1 MGFGVNRGSS
11 RAVGRPFL
19 PAMSPSSLALPLSI
33 CLLLVSCAS
42 KPTVNVV
49 FSDLS
54 KAALRGKTVAVGG
67 FAAESTA
74 TYPGQVME
82 AEIVKDAGIL
92 AQRRL
97 RKSNVLTSEEA
108 MKLAGP
114 PPAKLAS
121 KPSMRVGSRLTSA
134 FVSHAHAHGIDYLLW
149 IRLSGSD
156 VRRRSRLWRSTRTE
170 YSSCSC
176 GDVTENGTTKSCRSA
191 GSCRSGCCS
200 SCSRG
205 EQITEYHN
213 SESITRRL
221 SASHELIDTGSGR
234 CVWRA
239 DSALSRLTTNTN
251 TSRSGFPLA
260 PPPPLPDEESLM
272 MRCMARAVMDKL
284 PR

>member
-1 MGFGVNRGSS
+1 MPSEGLFS
-11 RAVGRPFL
+11 
-19 PAMSPSSLALPLSI
+19 AMSPSLLAMPLSLS
-33 CLLLVSCAS
+33 LLLVSCGS
-42 KPTVNVV
+42 RPTVNVV
-49 FSDLS
+49 VNDLP
-54 KAALRGKTVAVGG
+54 KAVLRGKTVAVGG

-82 AEIVKDAGIL
+82 AEIVKDTGIL

-97 RKSNVLTSEEA
+97 RKSRVLAPEEA
-108 MKLAGP
+108 MKLAGT

-121 KPSMRVGSRLTSA
+121 RPSMRIGSRLTPA
-134 FVSHAHAHGIDYLLW
+134 FVSDAHVHGIHYLLW

-156 VRRRSRLWRSTRTE
+156 VLRRSRLWRSTRTE

-176 GDVTENGTTKSCRSA
+176 GDVTENGTTKSCRSG

-221 SASHELIDTGSGR
+221 SASHELIDTGTGR

-272 MRCMARAVMDKL
+272 MRCMARAVMGKL